1 MIEAEDN
8 LNFQDNKDI
17 KSKIG
22 DEQIYFSDKMR
33 KIATEKRLSFLS
45 NQERN
50 LLITDLAI
58 YNLNG
63 TEIKRRIK
71 IEDIKAITVSKT
83 SNQFII
89 HGSQDAYDYLFV
101 YPDRRKIA
109 KILQSAF
116 ESKTGKDLLFCKKED
131 KDLTKFVV
139 GKTERKKNPYLFK
152 IDQNELTSIKDYI
165 EEQAEEEPE
174 PKKSTPPPKSSSKS
188 ETSSGEPKVVSGKG
202 KGVPPPPPP
211 PPPPPKVPT
220 VATTQK
226 AAPTKTVDLA
236 AELAA
241 KKNNLAHVEVK
252 EYVSPAL
259 QKPEEGGAPQT
270 GNSMMAAI
278 IAKRNQMKK
287 IGGAGAGTSTT
298 SKPPSKPSAPIGN
311 APKQGGTTI
320 APKSNIS
327 SGTGGMPKPVTNTA
341 PKINTGG
348 VAPKPAPK
356 PATTGGAKPPMK
368 MGGGGGSSA
377 FAAKMAALQ
386 ARMAGGGGGGGSTTS
401 SSTPASSGPSK
412 PIVELCEGNTKR
424 MDINK
429 VIGNLEK
436 EKKNQASKKLSS
448 PPKVKIVS
456 AKGKGVPPPPPP
468 PPPPPMK

>member
-1 MIEAEDN
+1 MVEAEDN
-8 LNFQDNKDI
+8 LNFKDNKDI
-17 KSKIG
+17 MGRIG
-22 DEQIYFSDKMR
+22 EEQIYFSAKMR
-33 KIATEKRLSFLS
+33 KIATEKKMSFS
-45 NQERN
+45 FFTNQDRN
-50 LLITDLAI
+50 LLITDHAI

-71 IEDIKAITVSKT
+71 IEDIKAFTVSKT

-89 HGSQDAYDYLFV
+89 HGSQSEYDYLFV

-109 KILQSAF
+109 KILQNAF
-116 ESKTGKDLLFCKKED
+116 ESKTGKDLLFCKKDD

-139 GKTERKKNPYLFK
+139 GKKERLKNPYLFK

-165 EEQAEEEPE
+165 EEQADKEPE
-174 PKKSTPPPKSSSKS
+174 EKPTPPPKSAAKV

-211 PPPPPKVPT
+211 PPPPPKVATIP
-220 VATTQK
+220 TTQK
-226 AAPTKTVDLA
+226 APSSSKPVDLA

-241 KKNNLAHVEVK
+241 KKNNLSHVEVK

-287 IGGAGAGTSTT
+287 IGGAGAGTSNTV
-298 SKPPSKPSAPIGN
+298 KPPSKPSAPSGN
-311 APKQGGTTI
+311 IPKQGGTTN

-327 SGTGGMPKPVTNTA
+327 STGGMPKPVTNTA
-341 PKINTGG
+341 PKPTTGG
-348 VAPKPAPK
+348 GMPKPASK
-356 PATTGGAKPPMK
+356 PATTGGSKPPMK
-368 MGGGGGSSA
+368 VGGGGGSA

-386 ARMAGGGGGGGSTTS
+386 ARMAGGAGGGSTSS
-401 SSTPASSGPSK
+401 SSTAPASSGPSK

-436 EKKNQASKKLSS
+436 EKQKQASKKLSS